1 MRPARSYCV
10 VIFLLLLITSCKD
23 NGTSS
28 RICTAEAR
36 VGIQVDIRDAV
47 TRNPTA
53 EGAKA
58 TAREGSFID
67 TLRTLPVVPPQ
78 GSLTVYGVYE
88 RVGVY
93 TVMITKPGYRD
104 WVRSNVVVNKDE
116 CHVITVQLEAL
127 VEPVL

>member
-1 MRPARSYCV
+1 MRTVVSYSV
-10 VIFLLLLITSCKD
+10 VMFLLLLIIGCED
-23 NGTSS
+23 NGTSG

-36 VGIQVDIRDAV
+36 VGIQVEIRDAM
-47 TRNPTA
+47 TRNPAA

-58 TAREGSFID
+58 TVNDGSFID

-88 RVGVY
+88 RPGVY

-116 CHVITVQLEAL
+116 CHVITAQIEAL
-127 VEPVL
+127 LEPVP